1 MKENRTRELL
11 LRQRELYPQVQAQD
25 VFKFLYQS
33 AFGCEHLLTSEEAA
47 QARIGEEFAAL
58 APDAAALTEELDG
71 AFCRVPL
78 SALREGLSVQ
88 TLAKL
93 FYLSAKK
100 EVSGKDALAEKL
112 RVAAQ
117 LAQEGAFP
125 FTAQEF
131 EAAAARWAAEGY
143 GAVRHSAAFRE
154 AYRPSYRVIARE
166 FVRFLP
172 LFAELDR
179 RLAQGR
185 VTLAVEGGSASGKST
200 LGALLEEVYGCT
212 IFHTDDFFL
221 QLWQRTPER
230 FAEVGGNLDR
240 ERFLSEVLLPLSR
253 GEAIDYRR
261 FDCATMQILPA
272 VRVEPKR
279 LTVIEGAY
287 SMHPELAPY
296 YDFSVFLDVDATT
309 QRTRIQKRNAP
320 AMAERFFNEWIPL
333 ETVYFEKTAAKERCD
348 LVIAINE

>member
-1 MKENRTRELL
+1 MTENRTRELL
-11 LRQRELYPQVQAQD
+11 LRQRELYPQMQVQD
-25 VFKFLYQS
+25 IFKFLYQS

-47 QARIGEEFAAL
+47 QERICEELAAL
-58 APDAAALTEELDG
+58 APDASASTEELDG

-78 SALREGLSVQ
+78 SVLREGLSDR

-93 FYLSAKK
+93 FCLSSKK
-100 EVSGKDALAEKL
+100 QTQGRGALAEKL
-112 RVAAQ
+112 RVAAE
-117 LAQEGAFP
+117 LAREGAFA
-125 FTAQEF
+125 FTVQEF
-131 EAAAARWAAEGY
+131 DAAAARWEAEGCD
-143 GAVRHSAAFRE
+143 AVRHSETFRE

-212 IFHTDDFFL
+212 LFHTDDFFL
-221 QLWQRTPER
+221 RPWQRTPER

-253 GEAIDYRR
+253 GEAVDYRR
-261 FDCATMQILPA
+261 FDCATMQLLPA
-272 VRVEPKR
+272 VRVEPEH

-287 SMHPELAPY
+287 SMHPVLAPY
-296 YDFSVFLDVDATT
+296 YGFSAFLDVDAPT
-309 QRTRIQKRNAP
+309 QRTRIQKRNTP
-320 AMAERFFNEWIPL
+320 EMAARFFAEWIPL
-333 ETVYFEKTAAKERCD
+333 ETTYFEKTAAKDRCG